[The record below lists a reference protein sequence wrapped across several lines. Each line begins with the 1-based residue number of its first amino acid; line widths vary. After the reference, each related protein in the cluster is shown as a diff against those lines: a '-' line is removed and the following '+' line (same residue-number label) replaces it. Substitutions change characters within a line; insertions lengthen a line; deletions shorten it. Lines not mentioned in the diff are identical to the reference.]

1 MRLRRRKRSF
11 IAVALIA
18 AAIAA
23 AGFVFT
29 NSNDLTGGTNDAGYG
44 TRAITGYTVTNVDYV
59 PDGTNGNK
67 IDTVTFDLDPA
78 TAQHVQIRLQ
88 SNGTWYSCDVT
99 TPASPSCDLSAAN
112 PIETFANATQ
122 LEVAASQ

>member
-1 MRLRRRKRSF
+1 MRLRRRKRSV

-18 AAIAA
+18 AAVTA

-29 NSNDLTGGTNDAGYG
+29 ATNDLSGGTNDAGYG
-44 TRAITGYTVTNVDYV
+44 TRAITGYTVTDVDYV
-59 PDGTNGNK
+59 PDDTDGNK
-67 IDTVTFDLDPA
+67 IKTVTFTLDPA

-88 SNGTWYSCDVT
+88 SDGTWYSCAVALGQPT
-99 TPASPSCDLSAAN
+99 CDLSSAS
-112 PIETFANATQ
+112 ETFEDATQ